1 MKKVIFAF
9 AALVLLNADARACSC
24 QFTPLAQRVNEADE
38 IFIAT
43 LQRAEIKPGD
53 YPEKWSYIEGT
64 FQRRSVLKGAA
75 STKEIVLSTG
85 TGNSGCNVPMFVSA
99 KYIIFKTKDQQSIET
114 CSGSS
119 VIEDFQEDEIAAK
132 IKAELKRKSVKSDM
146 R

>member
-1 MKKVIFAF
+1 MKKFIFAVAMLF
-9 AALVLLNADARACSC
+9 LLNSGARACSC

-38 IFIAT
+38 IFFAT

-53 YPEKWSYIEGT
+53 YPEKWPSIEGR
-64 FQRRSVLKGAA
+64 FQSRDVLKGAV

-85 TGNSGCNVPMFVSA
+85 MGNSGCNVPMFVSA
-99 KYIIFKTKDQQSIET
+99 KYIVFKSKNQQSIDA

-132 IKAELKRKSVKSDM
+132 IKAEVKRQRTKSEKK
-146 R
+146 

>member
-1 MKKVIFAF
+1 MRKVIFAF
-9 AALVLLNADARACSC
+9 ATLVLLNADARACSC

-64 FQRRSVLKGAA
+64 FQRRSVLKGAV

-85 TGNSGCNVPMFVSA
+85 TGNSGCNV
-99 KYIIFKTKDQQSIET
+99 
-114 CSGSS
+114 
-119 VIEDFQEDEIAAK
+119 
-132 IKAELKRKSVKSDM
+132 SVKAAPS
-146 R
+146 

>member
-1 MKKVIFAF
+1 MKKIIFVIAM
-9 AALVLLNADARACSC
+9 LSLLNASARACSC
-24 QFTPLAQRVNEADE
+24 QFTPLAQRISEADE
-38 IFIAT
+38 IFFAT

-64 FQRRSVLKGAA
+64 FQSRSVLKGTV
-75 STKEIVLSTG
+75 STKEVVLSTG

-99 KYIIFKTKDQQSIET
+99 KYIVFKTKDQQSIET

-132 IKAELKRKSVKSDM
+132 IRSEIKRQRAKSEK